1 MLIVYLDD
9 IILIGD
15 DADEM
20 IRLTKNLTNEFDIQD
35 LGQLKYFLEMEVF
48 RNKTS
53 FLVSQKKYILDL
65 LTEIG
70 LLGC

>member
-15 DADEM
+15 DVDEM

>member
-20 IRLTKNLTNEFDIQD
+20 IRLMKNLTNEFDIQD

>member
-15 DADEM
+15 DVDEM

-53 FLVSQKKYILDL
+53 FLVS
-65 LTEIG
+65 
-70 LLGC
+70 